1 MERRKE
7 WLTDEIA
14 QDYKA
19 KTVVLSQ
26 NGRQDVREVRK
37 LRMELMDRCG
47 VTEVEAFNILN
58 ETVLKHIVVEDMPI
72 KKTMDIK

>member
-58 ETVLKHIVVEDMPI
+58 EKVLKHIVVEDMPI